1 MQTRRLAQTL
11 ATVGLLVAATAV
23 ADGVRFDDLTYEEA
37 AARAEADEKIVF
49 IDFFTT
55 WCLPCKEMDRT
66 TFQDPE
72 VAAWLAEHAIALKV
86 DAEENETNEALAAR
100 FGVRSFPNYVYLTPK
115 GELLDRI
122 TGKKDSAEFLEL
134 SASVIAGDNT
144 VIRARRA
151 LAKGDENDP
160 MLRMRL
166 ADALSELGRNDEALR
181 EYLWC
186 FDEGAKHDP
195 AYRGVR
201 VSFLLGFIA
210 RLARLGGS
218 FPPAL
223 DALVERRDAAK
234 QRILDGETG
243 DEAARVFARINDAL
257 GEGDATLALFDSLKD
272 NDVLHATAARI
283 LVREAFDL
291 LVDAKRYG
299 EIVSY
304 LDVPGRAAFHLGLF
318 DDAAQREKENDANF
332 GEAMLKAQRD
342 ALTLLTRQSV
352 AGCYEVLVGV
362 REYEE
367 ATSIAGQ
374 LIERVHDAE
383 TLNALARAG
392 YRTGS
397 PIEENL
403 AMARVAHAQTGGD
416 SLPIV
421 DTLARLLAVMG
432 HRDEAVSVAEAGL
445 AKATSDDD
453 RTLMEQCLDYC
464 RDEDA
469 GNGQRPANAP

>member
-1 MQTRRLAQTL
+1 MQTKRLAQTL

-23 ADGVRFDDLTYEEA
+23 ADGVKFHDLAYDEA
-37 AARAEADEKIVF
+37 AARAEAEEKIVF

-86 DAEENETNEALAAR
+86 GAEENETNEALAAR
-100 FGVRSFPNYVYLTPK
+100 FGVKSFPNYVYLTPK

-122 TGKKDSAEFLEL
+122 TGKKNSEEFIEL
-134 SASVIAGDNT
+134 SASVIAGDNA

-151 LAKGDENDP
+151 LAQRGENDP

-166 ADALSELGRNDEALR
+166 ADALRELGRNDEALR

-186 FDEGAKHDP
+186 FDEGAEHDP

-201 VSFLLGFIA
+201 MSFLLGYIA
-210 RLARLGGS
+210 RLGDS
-218 FPPAL
+218 YPPARE
-223 DALVERRDAAK
+223 ALVERRDTAK

-243 DEAARVFARINDAL
+243 DDAARVFARINDTL
-257 GEGDATLALFDSLKD
+257 GEGTSTLALFDTLKD
-272 NDVLHATAARI
+272 NDALHAAVARM
-283 LVREAFDL
+283 LVYDAFDL

-299 EIVSY
+299 DIVSH
-304 LDVPGRAAFHLGLF
+304 LDVAGRAAFQLRMF
-318 DDAAQREKENDANF
+318 DDGVKREKENEANF
-332 GEAMLKAQRD
+332 GELMLEAQRD
-342 ALTLLTRQSV
+342 VRTRLTRQSV
-352 AGCYEVLVGV
+352 AACYQVLVGV
-362 REYEE
+362 GEHEE
-367 ATSIAGQ
+367 ATSIAKQ
-374 LIERVHDAE
+374 LIERIDDAE

-392 YRTGS
+392 YHTGS
-397 PIEENL
+397 PVEEQL
-403 AMARVAHAQTGGD
+403 SMAREAYAQTGGD

-421 DTLARLLAVMG
+421 DTLARLLADMG

-445 AKATSDDD
+445 AKATTDDD
-453 RTLMEQCLDYC
+453 RTLMDQCLEYC
-464 RDEDA
+464 R
-469 GNGQRPANAP
+469 GS

>member
-1 MQTRRLAQTL
+1 MQNKRLAQTL
-11 ATVGLLVAATAV
+11 ATLGLLVAALAV
-23 ADGVRFDDLTYEEA
+23 ADGVKFHDLTYEEA
-37 AARAEADEKIVF
+37 AARAEAEEKIVF

-72 VAAWLAEHAIALKV
+72 VAAWLAQHAIALKV

-100 FGVRSFPNYVYLTPK
+100 FGVKSFPNYVYLTPK

-144 VIRARRA
+144 VTRARRA
-151 LAKGDENDP
+151 LAQGDENDP

-166 ADALSELGRNDEALR
+166 ADALSQLGRNDEALR

-186 FDEGAKHDP
+186 FDEGAEHDP

-201 VSFLLGFIA
+201 MSFLLGDI
-210 RLARLGGS
+210 ARLGGS

-243 DEAARVFARINDAL
+243 DEAASVFASINDAL

-299 EIVSY
+299 EIVSH
-304 LDVPGRAAFHLGLF
+304 LDVPERAAFHLGLF
-318 DDAAQREKENDANF
+318 DELAQREEENNANF

-342 ALTLLTRQSV
+342 VRTLLTRQSV

-362 REYEE
+362 GEHEN
-367 ATSIAGQ
+367 ATSVAGQ
-374 LIERVHDAE
+374 LVERIDDAE

-403 AMARVAHAQTGGD
+403 AMAREAHAQTGGD

-432 HRDEAVSVAEAGL
+432 HRDEAVSVADAGL
-445 AKATSDDD
+445 AKATTDDD
-453 RTLMEQCLDYC
+453 RTLMEQCLEYC
-464 RDEDA
+464 R
-469 GNGQRPANAP
+469 GS

>member
-23 ADGVRFDDLTYEEA
+23 ADGVRFHDLTYEEA
-37 AARAEADEKIVF
+37 AARAEADERIVF

-100 FGVRSFPNYVYLTPK
+100 FGVKSFPNYVYLTPK

-134 SASVIAGDNT
+134 SASVVAGDNA

-151 LAKGDENDP
+151 LAQGDQNDP
-160 MLRMRL
+160 MLRMQL
-166 ADALSELGRNDEALR
+166 AKAHWEMGRYDEALR

-186 FDEGAKHDP
+186 FDEGTEQHPGKYH
-195 AYRGVR
+195 GVR
-201 VSFLLGFIA
+201 LSFLLGDIA
-210 RLARLGGS
+210 RLGESYR
-218 FPPAL
+218 PAK
-223 DALVERRDAAK
+223 DALVERRDEAR
-234 QRILDGETG
+234 QRVLAGEAG
-243 DEAARVFARINDAL
+243 DAARVFARINAEL
-257 GEGDATLALFDSLKD
+257 GAGSATVSLFDSVKD
-272 NDVLHATAARI
+272 HNVLHEEAARS
-283 LVREAFDL
+283 LVREIFHM
-291 LVDAKRYG
+291 LVDKHRYT
-299 EIVSY
+299 EVATH
-304 LDVPGRAAFHLGLF
+304 LDVPERAARHLRAF
-318 DDAAQREKENDANF
+318 DNLVQLEEDLNVGEEILNAHRQAN
-332 GEAMLKAQRD
+332 AIR
-342 ALTLLTRQSV
+342 TRQGV
-352 AGCYEVLVGV
+352 AACYQVLIGVG
-362 REYEE
+362 EHEG
-367 ATSIAGQ
+367 AASIANK
-374 LIERVHDAE
+374 LIEKLDDAE

-397 PIEENL
+397 PVNENL
-403 AMARVAHAQTGGD
+403 SMAREAFALTGGD

-432 HRDEAVSVAEAGL
+432 HRAEAVSVAEAGL
-445 AKATSDDD
+445 AKATTDDD

-464 RDEDA
+464 R
-469 GNGQRPANAP
+469 GP